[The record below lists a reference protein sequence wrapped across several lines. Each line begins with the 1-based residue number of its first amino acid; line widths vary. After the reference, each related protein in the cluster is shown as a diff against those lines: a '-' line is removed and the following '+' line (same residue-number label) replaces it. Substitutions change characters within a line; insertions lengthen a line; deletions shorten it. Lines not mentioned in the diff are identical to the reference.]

1 VRNHAASAQQT
12 FSRAANT
19 RTLQAFVVLAR
30 WLQPPMKGNAMA
42 KQRASRRVVFS
53 LAILLAALAPFSAHA
68 QQPEKL
74 PRVGFLSLSDNNP
87 QGDVPQWIAK
97 ALHDLGYV
105 DGKSAV
111 FEYRFAH
118 WQSERLPE
126 LAAELVQRKVDVIV
140 AITNLPGFAA
150 RGATRSVP
158 IVVWGIHGAVQTGL
172 VQSLARPGG
181 NVTGMETLAPELDAK
196 RLELI
201 KELVPSLARLG
212 VLYNAD
218 DQGAPVH
225 LAATRDA
232 GRVLGVGLVQLE
244 ARRPADFET
253 VLSPAAAKQIDG
265 LLMFTDDLTASHWRT
280 VVEFAHRN
288 RLPTVCE
295 LRFLVELGC
304 LVSYGP
310 STSEFTQAASRQVD
324 KILKG
329 ANPAD
334 IPVEQST
341 RFELLVNEKT
351 ARSLGITIPHSV
363 LVRVDEV
370 VR

>member
-1 VRNHAASAQQT
+1 MQPQARN
-12 FSRAANT
+12 
-19 RTLQAFVVLAR
+19 TLL
-30 WLQPPMKGNAMA
+30 
-42 KQRASRRVVFS
+42 S
-53 LAILLAALAPFSAHA
+53 LAILLTSLAPFSAHA
-68 QQPEKL
+68 QQPAKL
-74 PRVGFLSLSDNNP
+74 PRIGFLSLSDNP
-87 QGDVPQWIAK
+87 QGDVTQAVAK

-118 WQSERLPE
+118 WQSEHLPE
-126 LAAELVQRKVDVIV
+126 LAAELVQDKVDVIV

-150 RGATRSVP
+150 RGATRSIP
-158 IVVWGIHGAVQTGL
+158 IVVRGMHGAVQTGL
-172 VQSLARPGG
+172 VQSLAKPGG

-201 KELVPSLARLG
+201 KELVPALARLG
-212 VLYNAD
+212 VLYNAE
-218 DQGAPVH
+218 DQGAPIH
-225 LAATRDA
+225 LAAAGHA
-232 GRVLGVGLVQLE
+232 GRALGVELVRLE
-244 ARRPADFET
+244 VRRPADFDS
-253 VLSPAAAKQIDG
+253 VLSASAAKRIDG
-265 LLMFTDDLTASHWRT
+265 LLMFSDLLTASHWGK
-280 VVEFAHRN
+280 VAEFARVN

-295 LRFLVELGC
+295 FRFLVQLEC

-310 STSEFTQAASRQVD
+310 SPSEFTQTAARQVD

-329 ANPAD
+329 AKPAD

-363 LVRVDEV
+363 LVRADEV
-370 VR
+370 IR